1 MAAATTNIAVETGA
15 AATMEATTAPSGV
28 HNLHFISKHTT
39 QSSKIVYASRRQ
51 KHNKIFLVF
60 HIIIKILLNNQ
71 MRILIFFKSDSA
83 HDCLHACHPTL
94 TSTFIIMFTRVFSG
108 MSSIMIDLL
117 YFAKLLGFEQF
128 YIN

>member
-60 HIIIKILLNNQ
+60 HIIIKILLKN
-71 MRILIFFKSDSA
+71 
-83 HDCLHACHPTL
+83 
-94 TSTFIIMFTRVFSG
+94 
-108 MSSIMIDLL
+108 
-117 YFAKLLGFEQF
+117 
-128 YIN
+128 